1 MAEVLEMDFD
11 LNGLYH
17 VKVDAKGRMPL
28 PAQLRNALPEN
39 LVDFK
44 VTVSPE
50 GDCLYLF
57 SSEGF
62 NRWVRQAFENRFG
75 KADGTSL
82 LERKLRSKLKSRV
95 RDVSLDSA
103 GRIMLSPDQREKAGI
118 EKDVCVIGN
127 EGYIEIWDEDRRTA
141 FDEDVDLSILFG

>member
-39 LVDFK
+39 MVDFK

-62 NRWVRQAFENRFG
+62 NRWSGR
-75 KADGTSL
+75 
-82 LERKLRSKLKSRV
+82 RSKIALARPMARACWNAS
-95 RDVSLDSA
+95 S
-103 GRIMLSPDQREKAGI
+103 GRS
-118 EKDVCVIGN
+118 
-127 EGYIEIWDEDRRTA
+127 
-141 FDEDVDLSILFG
+141 